1 MAYAGHEDR
10 RRNVGDMHQ
19 VAAEAARRAV
29 EEAVPAAIRATLLQM
44 GFDPEH
50 PLKAQQD
57 AQWVRATRERCEG
70 VGGKALLTVVAL
82 TVTGGAIFAWT
93 AFVDMLKKQ

>member
-10 RRNVGDMHQ
+10 RRNVDDMHQ
-19 VAAEAARRAV
+19 VAAEAARQAV
-29 EEAVPAAIRATLLQM
+29 VEAVPAAIRATLIQM

-57 AQWVRATRERCEG
+57 AQWVRSTRERCEG

-82 TVTGGAIFAWT
+82 IAAGGATFAWN
-93 AFVDMLKKQ
+93 AFTDLLKKQ